1 MVIME
6 SGVSPSRKYRI
17 NMLTEDGKSVTKVV
31 TLPAT
36 LINNPATV
44 EIWYHAYV
52 PKGHLIVDIEPA
64 ETVDEGE
71 DPAEQVGELVEKL
84 KSKEDDRGESFV
96 SFDRVTPAE
105 AVEDEPIVDKEPQY
119 VGFGNSLEYVGED
132 EPIDEDSEE
141 DETRLPSLNHPSG
154 K

>member
-17 NMLTEDGKSVTKVV
+17 IMLTEDSERVTKIV

-36 LINNPATV
+36 LVNNPATV
-44 EIWYHAYV
+44 EIWYHGYV
-52 PKGHLIVDIEPA
+52 PKGHLLVDVEA
-64 ETVDEGE
+64 VEETTDEDSE
-71 DPAEQVGELVEKL
+71 
-84 KSKEDDRGESFV
+84 EDDRGESFV